1 MVLRRLA
8 LANFAVHRVRAALTI
23 AAIALSVSLVVSV
36 TSGYSSAEAAAYE
49 FLAQFIGTTDA
60 TVTRKGGGG
69 AIDESLIE
77 QIARDPDVEHVDGQ
91 LDLGSPLIDAHGKPV
106 EGMPAQV
113 RGVRRPDD
121 RRVERLKMREG
132 TWFDTAQGSVAVI
145 DQVAK
150 EKLKVN
156 LGGTFTLPGPG
167 GKLPL
172 RVVGVIHKPG
182 IFAGYVQTVYVPL
195 ETLQRFA
202 LPEQPG
208 QVTTLFIELRPGV
221 DDRAFAARLSPKLA
235 EVDPALKLRLASES
249 RKEMDK
255 NLQGVHVLSYL
266 GGTVSM
272 LAATF
277 IVFSALAMGVSERQ
291 RTLAMMRAVGAF
303 RAQLAGL
310 VLIEGAALATLGV
323 IIGIPM
329 GILFVHVIA
338 IRFANVLTAGAV
350 LSWGGI
356 VFAAVGSI
364 LAALVASLLPAWS
377 ATRVDPLEAMAP
389 LAKPPASGVPWKI
402 TALGLL
408 LILID
413 PLLAYGGVHWVARL
427 LGFDKPD
434 DVAKPIAFFGH
445 FVLGLPALMIGFFL
459 LAPLVVWLVERF
471 VGPVVA
477 AIFGLRFSMLRQQ
490 LSGGMWRAAGTCAAL
505 MVGLAILV
513 VMNTQ
518 GRSAVQGWQLPD
530 KFPDVFIT
538 GLRPGGFKQED
549 QQKIAQVPGIREV
562 MPILYSP
569 TQLIKAFFSFKGAE
583 VLPDATL
590 FIGVDPDKAF
600 RMMEL
605 TFLDD
610 QGRQVGR
617 GERDRLAAQA
627 RDMLKKGR
635 HIVVTN
641 EFRELRGLHTGDTM
655 TLNTPKHG
663 GVEYTIAGVVWSPG
677 IDVFVSVFDLGF
689 QIEERTAAS
698 VFGSLEDARNDFGI
712 EGAYLF
718 AANLEPG
725 VEKEELIKRVSATLA
740 GIGFAAHDVRQV
752 KFEMQQGFERML
764 LLVST
769 IAFAAMAV
777 ASLGVT
783 NTIMASV
790 RTRRWQFGI
799 LRSVGFTRGGLMR
812 LVLAEAVL
820 IGIVGCVLGLAA
832 GFEMSADAKEIWG
845 MVIGFRPPTRVPWEM
860 ITIGV
865 TVIMTISVMAS
876 LFPALTVARAEPLE
890 LLQAGRAAG

>member
-1 MVLRRLA
+1 
-8 LANFAVHRVRAALTI
+8 
-23 AAIALSVSLVVSV
+23 VSV
-36 TSGYSSAEAAAYE
+36 TSGYTSAEAAAYE

-60 TVTRKGGGG
+60 SITRKGGTGG
-69 AIDESLIE
+69 IDGSLLDE
-77 QIARDPDVEHVDGQ
+77 LRRDPDVDHVDGQ
-91 LDLGSPLIDAHGKPV
+91 LDIGTPLIDAQGRPV
-106 EGMPAQV
+106 ESLPAQV

-132 TWFDTAQGSVAVI
+132 QWFDGATGNVAVI

-150 EKLKVN
+150 EKLRVK
-156 LGGTFTLPGPG
+156 LGDTFALPGLDA
-167 GKLPL
+167 KLEL
-172 RVVGVIHKPG
+172 KVVGVIHKPG
-182 IFAGYVQTVYVPL
+182 IFAGYVQSVYVPL
-195 ETLQRFA
+195 ETLQNFA
-202 LPEQPG
+202 LPENPE
-208 QVTTLFIELRPGV
+208 QVSTVFIELKPGV
-221 DDRAFAARLSPKLA
+221 DDRAFAARWTPRLA
-235 EVDPALKLRLASES
+235 QRDPTLKLRIASET
-249 RKEMDK
+249 RKEMDR

-303 RAQLAGL
+303 RAQLAAL
-310 VLIEGAALATLGV
+310 VMLEGAMLALAGAIVGVPLGV
-323 IIGIPM
+323 A
-329 GILFVHVIA
+329 FVHILA
-338 IRFANVLTAGAV
+338 IRFENVLTAGAIV
-350 LSWGGI
+350 SWGGI
-356 VFAAVGSI
+356 VFATVGSV
-364 LAALVASLLPAWS
+364 LAALAASALPAWN

-389 LAKPPASGVPWKI
+389 LAQPPASGLPWKP
-402 TALGLL
+402 TVVGLV

-413 PLLAYGGVHWVARL
+413 PLLAFGGVHSLTRE
-427 LGFDKPD
+427 LGFDRPD
-434 DVAKPIAFFGH
+434 DLAKPIAFFGH
-445 FVLGLPALMIGFFL
+445 FVIGLPALMVGFFL
-459 LAPLVVWLVERF
+459 LAPLTVWLVERG

-477 AIFGLRFSMLRQQ
+477 AVFGLRFSMLRQQ
-490 LSGGMWRAAGTCAAL
+490 LSGGIWRAAGTCAAL

-518 GRSAVQGWQLPD
+518 GRSAIDTWNLPD

-538 GLRPGGFKQED
+538 GYRPGGFKSDD
-549 QQKIAQVPGIREV
+549 QRKIAQVPGIRQV

-569 TQLIKAFFSFKGAE
+569 TQLVKAFFSFKGAE

-590 FIGVDPDKAF
+590 FIGVDPDLAF
-600 RMMEL
+600 EMMEL
-605 TFLDD
+605 TYLDD
-610 QGRQVGR
+610 QGRQVTGP
-617 GERDRLAAQA
+617 ERDRLAAQA
-627 RDMLKKGR
+627 RDMLKRGR
-635 HIVVTN
+635 HVVVTN
-641 EFRELRGLHTGDTM
+641 EFRELRGLKTGDTI

-663 GVEYTIAGVVWSPG
+663 QIEYTIAGVVWSPG
-677 IDVFVSVFDLGF
+677 IDVFVSFFDLGQ

-698 VFGSLEDARNDFGI
+698 VFGSLADARDDFGL

-725 VEKEELIKRVSATLA
+725 LEKEELIKRIGSTLA
-740 GIGFAAHDVRQV
+740 GIGFAAYDVRQI
-752 KFEMQQGFERML
+752 KYEIQLGFRRML

-790 RTRRWQFGI
+790 RTRRWQFGV
-799 LRSVGFTRGGLMR
+799 LRSVGFTRDGLMR

-832 GFEMSADAKEIWG
+832 GFEMAVNAKEIWG
-845 MVIGFRPPTRVPWEM
+845 MVIGFRPPTQVPWEM
-860 ITIGV
+860 VIIGV
-865 TVIMTISVMAS
+865 TVVMTISVIAS
-876 LFPALTVARAEPLE
+876 IVPALTVARAEPLE